1 MTELPKLTKKQQE
14 ILGLLYSFRFL
25 NRIQIQAL
33 LRHKDPKTINLWL
46 RDLRARGYVEWIY
59 STHFA
64 EKTKPAIYYLSLN
77 GVRHLRTLTRT
88 VEANTDGN
96 TKQSDGSTVEIQPL
110 YPPEELRKRYK
121 EPTRSQTYIDRCVLI
136 ADCCLELEREDAKN
150 KAAGEDSASNTKSRT
165 TRYNYQTEAAY
176 LLERSYYHFVTDL
189 DDEPI
194 HPHLIFCQDKL
205 NKDGKEEKTLES
217 YILEVFDATLPRY
230 RMKKRL
236 SDYVKFLDDEGDTW
250 KEQTNTNK
258 LPVIL
263 IVCPRMSDLIYAKRR
278 TRKLVADAWY
288 WEADDVE
295 KPRMRFTTLEK
306 IRERGMLAR
315 EIWEQA

>member
-14 ILGLLYSFRFL
+14 ILRLLYIFRFL
-25 NRIQIQAL
+25 NRIQIQAFL
-33 LRHKDPKTINLWL
+33 EHKDPKTINLWL
-46 RDLRARGYVEWIY
+46 RDLRAKGYVEWIY

-77 GVRHLRTLTRT
+77 GVRHLRTLTRKT
-88 VEANTDGN
+88 KNEDGDV
-96 TKQSDGSTVEIQPL
+96 TLLPA

-121 EPTRSQTYIDRCVLI
+121 ESARSQTYIERCVLI
-136 ADCCLELEREDAKN
+136 ADCVIALEKENAANEAERK
-150 KAAGEDSASNTKSRT
+150 KL
-165 TRYNYQTEAAY
+165 RYYYQTEAAY
-176 LLERSYYHFVTDL
+176 SLNRSYYHFVLDI
-189 DDEPI
+189 DDELIRPD
-194 HPHLIFCQDKL
+194 LIFCQDKL

-236 SDYVKFLDDEGDTW
+236 GDYVKFLDDEGDEW
-250 KEQTNTNK
+250 KDQTDTIK

-263 IVCPRMSDLIYAKRR
+263 IVCPRTTDLIYAKRR

-288 WEADDVE
+288 WEDDDVE
-295 KPRMRFTTLEK
+295 RPRIRFTTVEK
-306 IRERGMLAR
+306 LKEYVMLGKV
-315 EIWEQA
+315 IWEQA